1 MNHMCVAHRGF
12 SGIAPENTMA
22 AFKLALEQ
30 PFVHWIELDV
40 QLSKDGVPVVFHDFT
55 LERTTNG
62 TGRVKDAD
70 WKDLQR
76 LDAGSWKNAQYHGEP
91 IPSLAQVLDLC
102 QGRVSLNI
110 ELKTAGDMY
119 PGLEKVVLRE
129 IIMRGMEGEVV
140 LTSFERAAL
149 RRAKELAPE
158 IRTGLIID
166 ARPDDLAKQLENLQC
181 SFLSIGYPRLDR
193 KLLKDLIGRGI
204 TVMAWT
210 VDDRRIMRR
219 LSSLHPELM
228 ICTNWPNRWEQVFLL
243 SKPRLWHYI
252 RKLIR

>member
-1 MNHMCVAHRGF
+1 MNHLCVAHRGF

-30 PFVHWIELDV
+30 PFVHWVELDV
-40 QLSKDGVPVVFHDFT
+40 QLSKDGVPVVIHDFT
-55 LERTTNG
+55 LERTTTG
-62 TGRVKDAD
+62 TGRVKDSD
-70 WKDLQR
+70 WKALQQ
-76 LDAGSWKNAQYHGEP
+76 LDAGSWKSAEYRGEM

-102 QGRVSLNI
+102 RGRVSLNI

-119 PGLEKVVLRE
+119 PGLEKAVLRE
-129 IIMRGMEGEVV
+129 IVMRGMEGEVV

-149 RRAKELAPE
+149 RRAKELSPE
-158 IRTGLIID
+158 TRTGLIID
-166 ARPDDLAKQLENLQC
+166 ARPDDLAKQLEQLQC
-181 SFLSIGYPRLDR
+181 TFLSMGYPCLDR
-193 KLLKDLIGRGI
+193 YLMKDLTGRGI

-210 VDDRRIMRR
+210 VDDRRIMRK

-228 ICTNWPNRWEQVFLL
+228 ICTNWPDRWEQVFLL
-243 SKPRLWHYI
+243 SKHRMWHYI